1 MAYNGWVGFAN
12 FVSSSKKYMDKM
24 TPEQERLE
32 ILRRY
37 RRLIEVWH
45 TRKTVEDRW
54 MVRKAFRLAAD
65 AHKSMRRKTGEAFIF
80 HPIEV
85 ATIAAGEIGLGRT
98 SIISAL
104 LHDTVE
110 DTSLRLEDI
119 SDMFGDDVARI
130 IDGLTKIDEISDTSS
145 TAQAETL
152 KKILFTL
159 TDDVRVILIKLADRL
174 HNLRTMAVMAR
185 EKQLKVA
192 SETLFLYSPLAN
204 RLGLYAIKTE
214 LEELSFQ
221 YSQPHIY
228 KDISEKMAAS
238 EELRQ
243 EIFANFKPPVE
254 KELEKLKLDFEI
266 RCRMKTAYS
275 IWQKMQVDQVPFEE
289 IYNTFS
295 VEIIIDSKLKK
306 EKLDCWAAYSVVT
319 GVYTPNNKK
328 LRDWISTPKANGYE
342 AIHATVMGHDGHWVD
357 VQIRSRRMHE
367 IAMKGY
373 AAHWKYK
380 DQEKLDAGLD
390 KWLKRTRELLKES
403 EEETIDF
410 INDFK
415 KNLFEDEIVV
425 FSPKGDMVNMPAGA
439 TVLDFAYA
447 IHTELGNHCIGA
459 NVNHRLVPIDYQIKS
474 GDQVQIIDSKIQIPN
489 EDWYGYVRTAR
500 AKTRIKTAIKNERK
514 RFREEGKKK
523 LDQYLEQLK
532 LESTKPNLNKLIKAN
547 NINGIVDLYYYIAK
561 NKISFKSIKETL
573 SPSESLAS
581 WVRSIRLPFVKPK
594 MPVIASEGLLSSDD
608 DALLVSQAKKE
619 VKKNDGFTE
628 LEYAVAKCC
637 NPIPGDDVIG
647 LIFPNEPIRIHKT
660 DCNVAIKLM
669 SQYGKNI
676 VKAKWKQKEG
686 IIFLAGL
693 NIKAVDNIGLVQK
706 ISSIIADD
714 FETNIR
720 SFNLLNSKGLVDIDI
735 TIYINSTDKLKNLIQ
750 QLKKIKEVIKVT
762 RLEKIT

>member
-1 MAYNGWVGFAN
+1 ME
-12 FVSSSKKYMDKM
+12 KM

-65 AHKSMRRKTGEAFIF
+65 AHRDMRRKTGEAFIF

-110 DTSLRLEDI
+110 DTTVKLEDI
-119 SDMFGDDVARI
+119 SRMFGTDVAKI
-130 IDGLTKIDEISDTSS
+130 IDGLTKIDVISDKSS

-174 HNLRTMAVMAR
+174 HNLRTMDVMPR

-192 SETLFLYSPLAN
+192 SETFFLYSPLAH

-214 LEELSFQ
+214 LEELSFK
-221 YSQPHIY
+221 YSQPQIW
-228 KDISEKMAAS
+228 KDIKEKIDGT
-238 EELRQ
+238 EEIRQ
-243 EIFANFKPPVE
+243 RIFSNFVPPVE
-254 KELEKLKLDFEI
+254 KELEKLKLKFDI
-266 RCRMKTAYS
+266 RYHVKSAYS
-275 IWQKMQVDQVPFEE
+275 IWQKMQEDQMPFEE

-295 VEIIIDSKLKK
+295 VEVIVDSDQEK
-306 EKLDCWAAYSVVT
+306 EKLECWAAYSVIT

-342 AIHATVMGHDGHWVD
+342 AIHTTVMCPDGHWVD
-357 VQIRSRRMHE
+357 VHIRSKRMDD

-403 EEETIDF
+403 EEDTIDF

-415 KNLFEDEIVV
+415 KNLFEEEIVV
-425 FSPKGDMVNMPAGA
+425 FTPKGDMITMPAGA

-459 NVNHRLVPIDYQIKS
+459 NVNHKLVPIDYQLKS
-474 GDQVQIIDSKIQIPN
+474 GDQVQIIDSKVQLPN
-489 EDWYGYVRTAR
+489 EDWFDYVRTAR
-500 AKTRIKTAIKNERK
+500 AKTRIKVAIKHERK
-514 RFREEGKKK
+514 KYRSEGKEKLKK
-523 LDQYLEQLK
+523 YLDQLK
-532 LESTKPNLNKLIKAN
+532 LDNSKAIVAKLVRASNLK
-547 NINGIVDLYYYIAK
+547 GSVDLYYYIAL
-561 NKISFKSIKETL
+561 NKITIKNIKEIL
-573 SPSESLAS
+573 VPHESLAS
-581 WVRSIRLPFVKPK
+581 WVRNIRLPFVKPK
-594 MPVIASEGLLSSDD
+594 IQVLGGDGLLTSEDES
-608 DALLVSQAKKE
+608 LVVSQAKKE
-619 VKKNDGFTE
+619 VNKNGEFTE
-628 LEYAVAKCC
+628 LDYSVSKCC

-660 DCNVAIKLM
+660 DCENAIKLM

-676 VKAKWKQKEG
+676 VKAKWKQQEG
-686 IIFLAGL
+686 ITFLAGL
-693 NIKAVDNIGLVQK
+693 SIQAVDNIGLAQK
-706 ISSIIADD
+706 ITSIISND
-714 FETNIR
+714 FNVSIR
-720 SFNLLNSKGLVDIDI
+720 SLNLLNSKGLVNMDI
-735 TIYINSTDKLKNLIQ
+735 TIYINSTEKLKKLIQ
-750 QLKKIKEVIKVT
+750 HLKKIKEVIKVS
-762 RLEKIT
+762 RLDKIS

>member
-1 MAYNGWVGFAN
+1 MN
-12 FVSSSKKYMDKM
+12 KM

-65 AHKSMRRKTGEAFIF
+65 AHKSMRRKSGEAFIF

-110 DTSLRLEDI
+110 DTSIKLEDI
-119 SDMFGDDVARI
+119 SQMFGPDVARI
-130 IDGLTKIDEISDTSS
+130 IDGLTKIDEISDVSS

-152 KKILFTL
+152 KKILITL

-174 HNLRTMAVMAR
+174 HNLRTMEVMPR

-214 LEELSFQ
+214 LEELSFK

-228 KDISEKMAAS
+228 GDITAKIIVS
-238 EELRQ
+238 EEARQ
-243 EIFANFKPPVE
+243 AIISNFKLPI
-254 KELEKLKLDFEI
+254 KRELEKLNLKFNI
-266 RCRMKTAYS
+266 KYRSKTAYS
-275 IWQKMQVDQVPFEE
+275 IWQKMQTDQTPFEE
-289 IYNTFS
+289 VYSTFS
-295 VEIIIDSKLKK
+295 VEIIINSEIEK
-306 EKLDCWAAYSVVT
+306 EKFDCWAAYSVVT
-319 GVYTPNNKK
+319 GIYTPNNKK

-342 AIHATVMGHDGHWVD
+342 AIHATVMGPDGHWID
-357 VQIRSRRMHE
+357 VHIRSKRMDE

-415 KNLFEDEIVV
+415 KNLFEDEIVI
-425 FSPKGDMVNMPAGA
+425 FTPKGDMINMPTGA
-439 TVLDFAYA
+439 TILDFAYA

-459 NVNHRLVPIDYQIKS
+459 NVNHRLVPVDYQIKS
-474 GDQVQIIDSKIQIPN
+474 GDQVQVIDSKIQLPN
-489 EDWYGYVRTAR
+489 EDWYNYVRTAR
-500 AKTRIKTAIKNERK
+500 AKTRIKIAIKNDRK
-514 RFREEGKKK
+514 KYRAEGEEK
-523 LDQYLEQLK
+523 LNNYLEQIK
-532 LESTKPNLNKLIKAN
+532 LESTKPILNKLIEAN
-547 NINGIVDLYYYIAK
+547 NLKGVVDLYYYVAK
-561 NKISFKSIKETL
+561 DKIGLKNIKYVLTPHESITN
-573 SPSESLAS
+573 
-581 WVRSIRLPFVKPK
+581 WVKNLRLPFVKPK
-594 MPVIASEGLLSSDD
+594 IPGTTSEGLLSSSDD
-608 DALLVSQAKKE
+608 SVVISQTKGDIN
-619 VKKNDGFTE
+619 KNGEFTE
-628 LEYAVAKCC
+628 LEYSVSKCC

-660 DCNVAIKLM
+660 DCSDAIKLM

-676 VKAKWKQKEG
+676 VKAKWKQQEG
-686 IIFLAGL
+686 ITFLAGL
-693 NIKAVDNIGLVQK
+693 NIKAVDNIGLLHK
-706 ISSIIADD
+706 ISSIVTDEFNI
-714 FETNIR
+714 NIR
-720 SFNLLNSKGLVDIDI
+720 SLNMLNSKGIVEANL
-735 TIYINSTDKLKNLIQ
+735 TIYVNSTEKLKKLIL

-762 RLEKIT
+762 RLEKIN

>member
-1 MAYNGWVGFAN
+1 MN
-12 FVSSSKKYMDKM
+12 KM

-45 TRKTVEDRW
+45 TRKTIEDRW

-65 AHKSMRRKTGEAFIF
+65 AHKSMRRKSGEAFIF
-80 HPIEV
+80 HPIAV

-110 DTSLRLEDI
+110 DTSMKLDDI
-119 SDMFGDDVARI
+119 SQMFGTDVTRI
-130 IDGLTKIDEISDTSS
+130 IDGLTKIDEISDVSS

-174 HNLRTMAVMAR
+174 HNLRTMEVMPR

-214 LEELSFQ
+214 LEELSFK

-228 KDISEKMAAS
+228 NDISGKIKAS
-238 EELRQ
+238 EEARQ
-243 EIFANFKPPVE
+243 ASISNFKLPIE
-254 KELEKLKLDFEI
+254 KELEKLNLNFKI
-266 RCRMKTAYS
+266 KYRSKTAYS
-275 IWQKMQVDQVPFEE
+275 IWQKMQADQTPFEE
-289 IYNTFS
+289 VYSTFS
-295 VEIIIDSKLKK
+295 VEIILDSGFRR

-319 GVYTPNNKK
+319 GIYTPNNKK

-342 AIHATVMGHDGHWVD
+342 AIHATVMGPDGHWID
-357 VQIRSRRMHE
+357 VHIRSKRMDE
-367 IAMKGY
+367 IAIKGY

-390 KWLKRTRELLKES
+390 KWLKKTRELLKES

-415 KNLFEDEIVV
+415 KNLFEDEIVI
-425 FSPKGDMVNMPAGA
+425 FTPKGDMINMPTGA

-459 NVNHRLVPIDYQIKS
+459 NVNHRLVPVDYQIKS
-474 GDQVQIIDSKIQIPN
+474 GDQVQVIDSKIQLPN
-489 EDWYGYVRTAR
+489 EDWYDYVITAR

-514 RFREEGKKK
+514 KYRAEGEKK
-523 LDQYLEQLK
+523 LDRYLKQIK
-532 LESTKPNLNKLIKAN
+532 LESTKPIINRLIQANNLN
-547 NINGIVDLYYYIAK
+547 GVVDLYYYVAK
-561 NKISFKSIKETL
+561 DKIGLKNIKEVL
-573 SPSESLAS
+573 IPHESITS
-581 WVRSIRLPFVKPK
+581 WVRNIRLPFVKQK
-594 MPVIASEGLLSSDD
+594 IPVIAGDGLLSSSDD
-608 DALLVSQAKKE
+608 SIVISQTKNE
-619 VKKNDGFTE
+619 LKKNGEFTE
-628 LEYAVAKCC
+628 LEYSVSKCC

-660 DCNVAIKLM
+660 ECKNAIKLM

-676 VKAKWKQKEG
+676 IKAKWKQQEG
-686 IIFLAGL
+686 ITFLAGL
-693 NIKAVDNIGLVQK
+693 NVKAVDNIGLLHK
-706 ISSIIADD
+706 ITAIITDE
-714 FETNIR
+714 FNINIR
-720 SFNLLNSKGLVDIDI
+720 SLNMLNSKGLVDADI
-735 TIYINSTDKLKNLIQ
+735 TIYVNSTEKLKKLIQ

>member
-1 MAYNGWVGFAN
+1 MN
-12 FVSSSKKYMDKM
+12 KM
-24 TPEQERLE
+24 TPEHERLE

-45 TRKTVEDRW
+45 TRKTIEDRW
-54 MVRKAFRLAAD
+54 MVRKAFRLAAT
-65 AHKSMRRKTGEAFIF
+65 AHKSMRRKSGEAFIF

-110 DTSLRLEDI
+110 DTSIKLEDI
-119 SDMFGDDVARI
+119 SQMFGTDVARI
-130 IDGLTKIDEISDTSS
+130 IDGLTKIDEISDVSS

-174 HNLRTMAVMAR
+174 HNLRTMEVMPR

-214 LEELSFQ
+214 LEELSFK

-228 KDISEKMAAS
+228 SDITAKISVS
-238 EELRQ
+238 EEARQ
-243 EIFANFKPPVE
+243 AIISNFKLPV
-254 KELEKLKLDFEI
+254 KRELEKLNLKFNI
-266 RCRMKTAYS
+266 KYRSKTAYS
-275 IWQKMQVDQVPFEE
+275 IWQKMQADQTPFEE
-289 IYNTFS
+289 VYSTFS
-295 VEIIIDSKLKK
+295 VEIIINSEIEK
-306 EKLDCWAAYSVVT
+306 EKFDCWAAYSVVT
-319 GVYTPNNKK
+319 GIYTPNNKK

-342 AIHATVMGHDGHWVD
+342 AIHATVMGPDGHWID
-357 VQIRSRRMHE
+357 VHIRSKRMDE

-415 KNLFEDEIVV
+415 KNLFEDEIVI
-425 FSPKGDMVNMPAGA
+425 FTPKGDMINMPTGA

-459 NVNHRLVPIDYQIKS
+459 NVNHRLVPVDYQIKS
-474 GDQVQIIDSKIQIPN
+474 GDQVQVIDSKIQLPN
-489 EDWYGYVRTAR
+489 EDWYNYVRTAR
-500 AKTRIKTAIKNERK
+500 AKTRIKIAIKNDRK
-514 RFREEGKKK
+514 KYRAEGKEK
-523 LDQYLEQLK
+523 LNNYLEQIK
-532 LESTKPNLNKLIKAN
+532 LESTKPILNKLIEAN
-547 NINGIVDLYYYIAK
+547 NLKGVVDLYYYVAK
-561 NKISFKSIKETL
+561 DKIGLKNIKYVLTPHESITN
-573 SPSESLAS
+573 
-581 WVRSIRLPFVKPK
+581 WVKNLRLPFVKPK
-594 MPVIASEGLLSSDD
+594 MPGTTSEGLLSSSDD
-608 DALLVSQAKKE
+608 SVVISQTKGDLN
-619 VKKNDGFTE
+619 KNGEFTE
-628 LEYAVAKCC
+628 LEYSVSKCC

-660 DCNVAIKLM
+660 DCSDAIKLM

-676 VKAKWKQKEG
+676 VKAKWKQQEG
-686 IIFLAGL
+686 ITFLAGL
-693 NIKAVDNIGLVQK
+693 NIKAVDNIGLLHK
-706 ISSIIADD
+706 ISSIVTDEFNI
-714 FETNIR
+714 NIR
-720 SFNLLNSKGLVDIDI
+720 SLNMLNSKGIVEANI
-735 TIYINSTDKLKNLIQ
+735 TIYVNSTEKLKKLIL

-762 RLEKIT
+762 RLEKIN

>member
-1 MAYNGWVGFAN
+1 
-12 FVSSSKKYMDKM
+12 M

-65 AHKSMRRKTGEAFIF
+65 AHKDMRRKSGEAFIF

-85 ATIAAGEIGLGRT
+85 ATIAADEIGLGRT

-110 DTSLRLEDI
+110 DTSISLEDI
-119 SDMFGDDVARI
+119 REMFGDDVARI

-174 HNLRTMAVMAR
+174 HNLRTMEVMAR

-214 LEELSFQ
+214 LEELSFK
-221 YSQPHIY
+221 YSQPYIY
-228 KDISEKMAAS
+228 NDITEKIAAAEKDRLA
-238 EELRQ
+238 
-243 EIFANFKPPVE
+243 IFSNFIPPIE
-254 KELEKLKLDFEI
+254 KELEKLKLNFEI
-266 RCRMKTAYS
+266 RCRVKSAYS

-295 VEIIIDSKLKK
+295 LEIIIDSKLKK
-306 EKLDCWAAYSVVT
+306 EKRNCWAAYSVVT
-319 GVYTPNNKK
+319 GIYTPNNKK
-328 LRDWISTPKANGYE
+328 LRDWISMPKANGYE

-357 VQIRSRRMHE
+357 VQIRSKRMDE

-425 FSPKGDMVNMPAGA
+425 FTPKGDMINMPAGA
-439 TVLDFAYA
+439 TVLDFAYT

-459 NVNHRLVPIDYQIKS
+459 NVNHRLVPIDYQLKS
-474 GDQVQIIDSKIQIPN
+474 GDQVQIIDSKIQLPN
-489 EDWYGYVRTAR
+489 EDWFGYVRTAR
-500 AKTRIKTAIKNERK
+500 AKSRIKNAIKNERK
-514 RFREEGKKK
+514 KFREQGKEK
-523 LDQYLEQLK
+523 LDQFLEQLK
-532 LESTKPNLNKLIKAN
+532 LESTKSIINKLVKAN
-547 NINGIVDLYYYIAK
+547 NLNGILDLYYYIANDKIGLK
-561 NKISFKSIKETL
+561 NIKETL
-573 SPSESLAS
+573 VPSESLAS

-594 MPVIASEGLLSSDD
+594 MEVIAGEGLLSSGD
-608 DALLVSQAKKE
+608 DALVITQTRNE
-619 VKKNDGFTE
+619 VKKNGDFTE
-628 LEYAVAKCC
+628 LEYAVSKCC

-660 DCNVAIKLM
+660 DCNVAINLM
-669 SQYGKNI
+669 AQYGKNI

-686 IIFLAGL
+686 VIFLAGI

-706 ISSIIADD
+706 ISEIIAQE
-714 FETNIR
+714 FEINIR
-720 SFNLLNSKGLVDIDI
+720 SINLLNSKGLVDIDL
-735 TIYINSTDKLKNLIQ
+735 TLYVNSTEKLKNLIQ
-750 QLKKIKEVIKVT
+750 HLKKIKEVIKVS

>member
-1 MAYNGWVGFAN
+1 ME
-12 FVSSSKKYMDKM
+12 KM

-65 AHKSMRRKTGEAFIF
+65 AHRDMRRKTGEAFIF

-110 DTSLRLEDI
+110 DTTVKLEDI
-119 SDMFGDDVARI
+119 SRMFGTDVAKI
-130 IDGLTKIDEISDTSS
+130 IDGLTKIDVISDKSS

-174 HNLRTMAVMAR
+174 HNLRTMDVMPR

-192 SETLFLYSPLAN
+192 SETFFLYSPLAH

-214 LEELSFQ
+214 LEELSFK
-221 YSQPHIY
+221 YSQPQIW
-228 KDISEKMAAS
+228 KDIKEKIDGT
-238 EELRQ
+238 EEIRQ
-243 EIFANFKPPVE
+243 RIFSNFVPPVE
-254 KELEKLKLDFEI
+254 KELEKLKLKFDI
-266 RCRMKTAYS
+266 RYHVKSAYS
-275 IWQKMQVDQVPFEE
+275 IWQKMQEDQMPFEE

-295 VEIIIDSKLKK
+295 VEVIVDSDQEK
-306 EKLDCWAAYSVVT
+306 EKFECWAAYSVIT

-342 AIHATVMGHDGHWVD
+342 AIHTTVMCPDGHWVD
-357 VQIRSRRMHE
+357 VHIRSKRMDD

-415 KNLFEDEIVV
+415 KNLFEEEIVV
-425 FSPKGDMVNMPAGA
+425 FTPKGDMITMPAGA

-459 NVNHRLVPIDYQIKS
+459 NVNHKLVPIDYQLKS
-474 GDQVQIIDSKIQIPN
+474 GDQVQIIDSKVQLPN
-489 EDWYGYVRTAR
+489 EDWFDYVRTAR
-500 AKTRIKTAIKNERK
+500 AKTRIKVAIKHERK
-514 RFREEGKKK
+514 KYRSEGKEKLKK
-523 LDQYLEQLK
+523 YLDQLK
-532 LESTKPNLNKLIKAN
+532 LDNSKAIVAKLVRASNLK
-547 NINGIVDLYYYIAK
+547 GSVDLYYYIAL
-561 NKISFKSIKETL
+561 NKITIKNIKEIL
-573 SPSESLAS
+573 VPHESLAS
-581 WVRSIRLPFVKPK
+581 WVRNIRLPFVKPK
-594 MPVIASEGLLSSDD
+594 IQVLGGDGLLTSEDES
-608 DALLVSQAKKE
+608 LVVSQAKKE
-619 VKKNDGFTE
+619 VNKNGEFTE
-628 LEYAVAKCC
+628 LDYSVSKCC

-660 DCNVAIKLM
+660 DCENAIKLM

-676 VKAKWKQKEG
+676 VKAKWKQQEG
-686 IIFLAGL
+686 ITFLAGL
-693 NIKAVDNIGLVQK
+693 SIQAVDNIGLAQK
-706 ISSIIADD
+706 ITSIISND
-714 FETNIR
+714 FNVSIR
-720 SFNLLNSKGLVDIDI
+720 SLNLLNSKGLVNMDI
-735 TIYINSTDKLKNLIQ
+735 TIYINSTEKLKKLIQ
-750 QLKKIKEVIKVT
+750 HLKKIKEVIKVS
-762 RLEKIT
+762 RLDKIS

>member
-1 MAYNGWVGFAN
+1 MN
-12 FVSSSKKYMDKM
+12 KI

-37 RRLIEVWH
+37 KRLIEVWH
-45 TRKTVEDRW
+45 TRKIIEDRW
-54 MVRKAFRLAAD
+54 MVRKAFRLAAT
-65 AHKSMRRKTGEAFIF
+65 AHKSMRRKSGEAFIF

-110 DTSLRLEDI
+110 DTSMKLDDI
-119 SDMFGDDVARI
+119 SEMFGTDVARI
-130 IDGLTKIDEISDTSS
+130 IDGLTKIDEISDVSS

-159 TDDVRVILIKLADRL
+159 TDDVRVILIKLTDRL
-174 HNLRTMAVMAR
+174 HNLRTMEVMPR

-214 LEELSFQ
+214 LEELSFK
-221 YSQPHIY
+221 YSQPQIY
-228 KDISEKMAAS
+228 SDITGKIKAS
-238 EELRQ
+238 EEARQ
-243 EIFANFKPPVE
+243 AIISNFKLPVE
-254 KELEKLKLDFEI
+254 KELEKLNLNFEI
-266 RCRMKTAYS
+266 KYRSKTAYS
-275 IWQKMQVDQVPFEE
+275 IWQKMQADQTPFEE
-289 IYNTFS
+289 VYSTFS
-295 VEIIIDSKLKK
+295 VEIILDSGFAR

-319 GVYTPNNKK
+319 GIYTPNNKK

-342 AIHATVMGHDGHWVD
+342 AIHATVMGPDGHWID
-357 VQIRSRRMHE
+357 VHIRSKRMDE

-390 KWLKRTRELLKES
+390 KWLKKTRELLKES

-415 KNLFEDEIVV
+415 KNLFEDEIVI
-425 FSPKGDMVNMPAGA
+425 FTPKGDMINMPTGA

-459 NVNHRLVPIDYQIKS
+459 NVNHRLVPVDYQIKS
-474 GDQVQIIDSKIQIPN
+474 GDQVQVIDSKIQLPN
-489 EDWYGYVRTAR
+489 EDWYNYVITAR
-500 AKTRIKTAIKNERK
+500 AKTRIKTSIKNERK
-514 RFREEGKKK
+514 MYRDEGEKK
-523 LDQYLEQLK
+523 LDGYLKQIK
-532 LESTKPNLNKLIKAN
+532 LESTKPIINELIQVNNLN
-547 NINGIVDLYYYIAK
+547 GVVDLYYYVAK
-561 NKISFKSIKETL
+561 DKIGLKNIKEVL
-573 SPSESLAS
+573 IPQESITN
-581 WVRSIRLPFVKPK
+581 WVRNLRLPFVKPK
-594 MPVIASEGLLSSDD
+594 IPVIAGDGLLSSSDD
-608 DALLVSQAKKE
+608 SIVISQTKKE
-619 VKKNDGFTE
+619 LKKNGEFTE
-628 LEYAVAKCC
+628 LEYSVSKCC

-660 DCNVAIKLM
+660 DCKNAIKLM

-676 VKAKWKQKEG
+676 VKAKWKQQEG
-686 IIFLAGL
+686 ITFLAGL
-693 NIKAVDNIGLVQK
+693 NIKAVDNIGLLHK
-706 ISSIIADD
+706 ISSIVTDEFNI
-714 FETNIR
+714 NIR
-720 SFNLLNSKGLVDIDI
+720 SLNMLNSKGIVEADL
-735 TIYINSTDKLKNLIQ
+735 TIYVNSTEKLKKLIQ
-750 QLKKIKEVIKVT
+750 QLKKIKEVIKVS

>member
-1 MAYNGWVGFAN
+1 ME
-12 FVSSSKKYMDKM
+12 KM

-65 AHKSMRRKTGEAFIF
+65 AHRDMRRKTGEAFIF

-110 DTSLRLEDI
+110 DTTVKLEDI
-119 SDMFGDDVARI
+119 SRMFGTDVAKI
-130 IDGLTKIDEISDTSS
+130 IDGLTKIDVISDKSS

-174 HNLRTMAVMAR
+174 HNLRTMDVMPR

-192 SETLFLYSPLAN
+192 SETFFLYSPLAH

-214 LEELSFQ
+214 LEELSFK
-221 YSQPHIY
+221 YSQPQIW
-228 KDISEKMAAS
+228 KDIKEKIDGT
-238 EELRQ
+238 EEIRQ
-243 EIFANFKPPVE
+243 RIFSNFVPPVE
-254 KELEKLKLDFEI
+254 KELEKLKLKFDI
-266 RCRMKTAYS
+266 RYHVKSAYS
-275 IWQKMQVDQVPFEE
+275 IWQKMQEDQMPFEE

-295 VEIIIDSKLKK
+295 VEVIVDSDQEK
-306 EKLDCWAAYSVVT
+306 EKLECWAAYSVIT

-342 AIHATVMGHDGHWVD
+342 AIHTTVMCPDGHWVD
-357 VQIRSRRMHE
+357 VHIRSKRMDD

-415 KNLFEDEIVV
+415 KNLFEEEIVV
-425 FSPKGDMVNMPAGA
+425 FTPKGDMITMPAGA

-459 NVNHRLVPIDYQIKS
+459 NVNHKLVPIDYQLKS
-474 GDQVQIIDSKIQIPN
+474 GDQVQIIDSKVQLPN
-489 EDWYGYVRTAR
+489 EDWFDYVRTAR
-500 AKTRIKTAIKNERK
+500 AKTRIKVAIKHERK
-514 RFREEGKKK
+514 KYRSEGKEKLKK
-523 LDQYLEQLK
+523 YLDQLK
-532 LESTKPNLNKLIKAN
+532 LDNSKAIVAKLVRASNLK
-547 NINGIVDLYYYIAK
+547 GSVDLYYYIAL
-561 NKISFKSIKETL
+561 NKITIKNIKEIL
-573 SPSESLAS
+573 VPHESLAS
-581 WVRSIRLPFVKPK
+581 WVRNIRLPFVKPK
-594 MPVIASEGLLSSDD
+594 IQVLGGDGLLTSEDES
-608 DALLVSQAKKE
+608 LVVSQAKKE
-619 VKKNDGFTE
+619 VNKNGEFTE
-628 LEYAVAKCC
+628 LDYSVSKCC

-660 DCNVAIKLM
+660 DCENAIKLM

-676 VKAKWKQKEG
+676 VKAKWKQQEG
-686 IIFLAGL
+686 ITFLAGL
-693 NIKAVDNIGLVQK
+693 SIQAVDNIGLAQK
-706 ISSIIADD
+706 ITSIISND
-714 FETNIR
+714 FNVSIR
-720 SFNLLNSKGLVDIDI
+720 SLNLLNSKGLVNMDI
-735 TIYINSTDKLKNLIQ
+735 TIYINSTEKLKKLIQ
-750 QLKKIKEVIKVT
+750 HLKKIKEVIKVS
-762 RLEKIT
+762 RLDKIS

>member
-1 MAYNGWVGFAN
+1 MN
-12 FVSSSKKYMDKM
+12 KM

-65 AHKSMRRKTGEAFIF
+65 AHKEMRRKSGEAFIF

-104 LHDTVE
+104 LHDTIE
-110 DTSLRLEDI
+110 DTSIRLDDI
-119 SDMFGDDVARI
+119 REMFGDDVARI
-130 IDGLTKIDEISDTSS
+130 IDGLTKIDEISDASS

-174 HNLRTMAVMAR
+174 HNLRTMEVMAR

-214 LEELSFQ
+214 LEELSFK
-221 YSQPHIY
+221 YSQPYIY
-228 KDISEKMAAS
+228 KDISEKLLAS
-238 EELRQ
+238 EEERQ
-243 EIFANFKPPVE
+243 QIFSNFKPPIE
-254 KELEKLKLDFEI
+254 AELEKLKLNYEI
-266 RCRMKTAYS
+266 RCRVKTAYS
-275 IWQKMQVDQVPFEE
+275 IWQKMQSDQVPFEE

-295 VEIIIDSKLKK
+295 VEIILDSKFKK
-306 EKLDCWAAYSVVT
+306 EKLDCWAAYSIVT
-319 GVYTPNNKK
+319 SIYTPNNKK

-357 VQIRSRRMHE
+357 VQMRSKRMDE

-425 FSPKGDMVNMPAGA
+425 FTPKGDMINMPAGA

-459 NVNHRLVPIDYQIKS
+459 NVNHRLVPIDYQLKS
-474 GDQVQIIDSKIQIPN
+474 GDQVQIIDSKVQMPN

-500 AKTRIKTAIKNERK
+500 AKTRIKTSIKNERK
-514 RFREEGKKK
+514 KYREQGKEK
-523 LDQYLEQLK
+523 LDKYLAQIK
-532 LESTKPNLNKLIKAN
+532 LESTKQIVNRLVKAN
-547 NINGIVDLYYYIAK
+547 NLNGMVDLFYYIAK
-561 NKISFKSIKETL
+561 DKIGLKDIKETL
-573 SPSESLAS
+573 IQSESLVS
-581 WVRSIRLPFVKPK
+581 WVKSIRLPFVKPK
-594 MPVIASEGLLSSDD
+594 MPVIASEGLLSSQDD
-608 DALLVSQAKKE
+608 SMLIKQAKKE
-619 VKKNDGFTE
+619 VKKNGDFTE

-706 ISSIIADD
+706 ISTIVAND
-714 FETNIR
+714 FKTNIR
-720 SFNLLNSKGLVDIDI
+720 SINLLNSKGLVDIDM
-735 TIYINSTDKLKNLIQ
+735 TIYINSTDKLKNLMQ
-750 QLKKIKEVIKVT
+750 QLKKVKEVIKVT

>member
-1 MAYNGWVGFAN
+1 
-12 FVSSSKKYMDKM
+12 M

-65 AHKSMRRKTGEAFIF
+65 AHKDMRRKSGEAFIF

-85 ATIAAGEIGLGRT
+85 ATIAADEIGLGRT

-110 DTSLRLEDI
+110 DTSISLEDI
-119 SDMFGDDVARI
+119 REMFGDDVARI

-174 HNLRTMAVMAR
+174 HNLRTMEVMAR

-214 LEELSFQ
+214 LEELSFK
-221 YSQPHIY
+221 YSQPYIY
-228 KDISEKMAAS
+228 NDITEKIAAAEKDRLA
-238 EELRQ
+238 
-243 EIFANFKPPVE
+243 IFSNFIPPIE
-254 KELEKLKLDFEI
+254 KELEKLKLNFEI
-266 RCRMKTAYS
+266 RCRVKSAYS

-295 VEIIIDSKLKK
+295 LEIIIDSKLKK
-306 EKLDCWAAYSVVT
+306 EKRNCWAAYSVVT
-319 GVYTPNNKK
+319 GIYTPNNKK
-328 LRDWISTPKANGYE
+328 LRDWISMPKANGYE

-357 VQIRSRRMHE
+357 FQIRSKRMDE

-425 FSPKGDMVNMPAGA
+425 FTPKGDMINMPAGA
-439 TVLDFAYA
+439 TVLDFAYT

-459 NVNHRLVPIDYQIKS
+459 NVNHRLVPIDYQLKS
-474 GDQVQIIDSKIQIPN
+474 GDQVQIIDSKIQLPN
-489 EDWYGYVRTAR
+489 EDWFGYVRTAR
-500 AKTRIKTAIKNERK
+500 AKSRIKNAIKNERK
-514 RFREEGKKK
+514 KFREQGKEK
-523 LDQYLEQLK
+523 LDQFLEQLK
-532 LESTKPNLNKLIKAN
+532 LESTKSIINKLVKAN
-547 NINGIVDLYYYIAK
+547 NLNGILDLYYYIANDKIGLK
-561 NKISFKSIKETL
+561 NIKETL
-573 SPSESLAS
+573 VPSESLAS

-594 MPVIASEGLLSSDD
+594 MEVIAGEGLLSSGD
-608 DALLVSQAKKE
+608 DALVITQTRNE
-619 VKKNDGFTE
+619 VKKNGDFTE
-628 LEYAVAKCC
+628 LEYAVSKCC

-660 DCNVAIKLM
+660 DCNVAINLM
-669 SQYGKNI
+669 AQYGKNI

-686 IIFLAGL
+686 VIFLAGI

-706 ISSIIADD
+706 ISEIIAQE
-714 FETNIR
+714 FEINIR
-720 SFNLLNSKGLVDIDI
+720 SINLLNSKGLVDIDL
-735 TIYINSTDKLKNLIQ
+735 TLYVNSTEKLKNLIQ
-750 QLKKIKEVIKVT
+750 HLKKIKEVIKVS

>member
-1 MAYNGWVGFAN
+1 MLILQTTSVR
-12 FVSSSKKYMDKM
+12 SMEKM

-65 AHKSMRRKTGEAFIF
+65 AHRDMRRKTGEAFIF

-110 DTSLRLEDI
+110 DTNVKLEDI
-119 SDMFGDDVARI
+119 SRMFGTDVAKI
-130 IDGLTKIDEISDTSS
+130 IDGLTKIDVISDKSS

-174 HNLRTMAVMAR
+174 HNLRTMEVMPR

-192 SETLFLYSPLAN
+192 SETFFLYSPLAH
-204 RLGLYAIKTE
+204 RLGLYALKTE
-214 LEELSFQ
+214 LEDLSFK
-221 YSQPHIY
+221 YSQPQIWE
-228 KDISEKMAAS
+228 DISEKIAGT
-238 EELRQ
+238 EETRQ
-243 EIFANFKPPVE
+243 RILSNFVPPVA
-254 KELEKLKLDFEI
+254 KELEKLKLQFDI
-266 RCRMKTAYS
+266 RYHAKSAYS
-275 IWQKMQVDQVPFEE
+275 IWQKMQEDQMPFEE

-295 VEIIIDSKLKK
+295 VEVIVDSDQEK
-306 EKLDCWAAYSVVT
+306 EKLDCWAAYSVIT
-319 GVYTPNNKK
+319 GIYTPNNKK

-342 AIHATVMGHDGHWVD
+342 AIHTTVMCPDGHWVD
-357 VQIRSRRMHE
+357 VHIRSKRMDD

-380 DQEKLDAGLD
+380 EQEKLDAGLD

-415 KNLFEDEIVV
+415 KNLFEEEIVI
-425 FSPKGDMVNMPAGA
+425 FTPKGDMVTMPAGA

-459 NVNHRLVPIDYQIKS
+459 NVNHKLVPIDYQLKS
-474 GDQVQIIDSKIQIPN
+474 GDQAQIIDSKVQIPN
-489 EDWYGYVRTAR
+489 EDWFDYVRTAR
-500 AKTRIKTAIKNERK
+500 AKTRIKVAIKHERK
-514 RFREEGKKK
+514 KYRSEGKEK
-523 LDQYLEQLK
+523 LEKYLEQIK
-532 LESTKPNLNKLIKAN
+532 LDNSKTIITKLIRASNLK
-547 NINGIVDLYYYIAK
+547 GSVDLYYYIAL
-561 NKISFKSIKETL
+561 NKIGLKNIKEVL
-573 SPSESLAS
+573 VPHESLAS
-581 WVRSIRLPFVKPK
+581 WVRNIRLPFVKSK
-594 MPVIASEGLLSSDD
+594 IQVMGGDGLLTSDD
-608 DALLVSQAKKE
+608 ESLVVSQAKKE
-619 VKKNDGFTE
+619 VDKNGEFTE
-628 LEYAVAKCC
+628 LDYSVSKCC

-660 DCNVAIKLM
+660 DCENAIKLM

-676 VKAKWKQKEG
+676 VKAKWKQQEG
-686 IIFLAGL
+686 ITFLAGL
-693 NIKAVDNIGLVQK
+693 SIKAVDNIGLVQK
-706 ISSIIADD
+706 ISYIISHD
-714 FETNIR
+714 FNVNIR
-720 SFNLLNSKGLVDIDI
+720 SLNLLNSKGLVNMDI
-735 TIYINSTDKLKNLIQ
+735 TIYINSTEKLKKLIQ
-750 QLKKIKEVIKVT
+750 HLKKIKEVIKVT
-762 RLEKIT
+762 RLDKIS

>member
-1 MAYNGWVGFAN
+1 
-12 FVSSSKKYMDKM
+12 MDNM

-54 MVRKAFRLAAD
+54 MVRKSFRLAAD
-65 AHKSMRRKTGEAFIF
+65 AHKDMRRKSGEAFIF

-119 SDMFGDDVARI
+119 KEMFGDDVARI
-130 IDGLTKIDEISDTSS
+130 IDGLTKIDEISDASS

-174 HNLRTMAVMAR
+174 HNLRTMEVMVR

-214 LEELSFQ
+214 LEELSFK
-221 YSQPHIY
+221 YSQPYIY
-228 KDISEKMAAS
+228 KDISEKLVAS
-238 EELRQ
+238 EEARQ
-243 EIFANFKPPVE
+243 LIFSNFKPPIE
-254 KELEKLKLDFEI
+254 AELEKLKLNYEP

-275 IWQKMQVDQVPFEE
+275 IWQKMQTDQVPFEE

-295 VEIIIDSKLKK
+295 VEIILDSKLNK
-306 EKLDCWAAYSVVT
+306 EKLECWAAYSVVT
-319 GVYTPNNKK
+319 SIYTPNNKK

-357 VQIRSRRMHE
+357 VQIRSKRMDE

-425 FSPKGDMVNMPAGA
+425 FTPKGDMINMPSGA

-459 NVNHRLVPIDYQIKS
+459 NVNHRLVPIDYQLKS
-474 GDQVQIIDSKIQIPN
+474 GDQVQVIDSKVQLPN

-514 RFREEGKKK
+514 KFREQGKEK
-523 LDQYLEQLK
+523 LDKYLDQIK
-532 LESTKPNLNKLIKAN
+532 LESTKQIINKLVRANNLN
-547 NINGIVDLYYYIAK
+547 GMVDLFYYIAK
-561 NKISFKSIKETL
+561 DKIGFKDIKEAL
-573 SPSESLAS
+573 IQNENLVS
-581 WVRSIRLPFVKPK
+581 WVKSIRLPFVKPK
-594 MPVIASEGLLSSDD
+594 MPVIASEGLLSTQDD
-608 DALLVSQAKKE
+608 SMLVTQAKKE
-619 VKKNDGFTE
+619 VKKNGDFTE

-693 NIKAVDNIGLVQK
+693 NIKAVDNLGLVQK
-706 ISSIIADD
+706 ISAIVAND

-720 SFNLLNSKGLVDIDI
+720 SLNLLNSKGLVDIDM
-735 TIYINSTDKLKNLIQ
+735 TVYINSTEKLKNLMQ
-750 QLKKIKEVIKVT
+750 QLKKVKEVIKVT

>member
-1 MAYNGWVGFAN
+1 ME
-12 FVSSSKKYMDKM
+12 KM

-65 AHKSMRRKTGEAFIF
+65 AHRDMRRKTGEAFIF

-110 DTSLRLEDI
+110 DTTVKLEDI
-119 SDMFGDDVARI
+119 SRMFGTDVAKI
-130 IDGLTKIDEISDTSS
+130 IDGLTKIDVISDKSS

-174 HNLRTMAVMAR
+174 HNLRTMDVMPR

-192 SETLFLYSPLAN
+192 SETFFLYSPLAH

-214 LEELSFQ
+214 LEELSFK
-221 YSQPHIY
+221 YSQPQIW
-228 KDISEKMAAS
+228 KDIKEKIDGT
-238 EELRQ
+238 EEIRQ
-243 EIFANFKPPVE
+243 RIFSNFVPPVE
-254 KELEKLKLDFEI
+254 KELEKLKLKFDI
-266 RCRMKTAYS
+266 RYHVKSAYS
-275 IWQKMQVDQVPFEE
+275 IWQKMQEDQMPFEE

-295 VEIIIDSKLKK
+295 VEVIVDSDQEK
-306 EKLDCWAAYSVVT
+306 EKLECWAAYSVIT

-342 AIHATVMGHDGHWVD
+342 AIHTTVMCPDGHWVD
-357 VQIRSRRMHE
+357 VHIRSKRMDD

-415 KNLFEDEIVV
+415 KNLFEEEIVV
-425 FSPKGDMVNMPAGA
+425 FTPKGDMITMPAGA

-459 NVNHRLVPIDYQIKS
+459 NVNHKLVPIDYQLKS
-474 GDQVQIIDSKIQIPN
+474 GDQVQIIDSKVQIPN
-489 EDWYGYVRTAR
+489 EDWFDYVRTAR
-500 AKTRIKTAIKNERK
+500 AKTRIKVAIKHERK
-514 RFREEGKKK
+514 KYRSEGKEKLKK
-523 LDQYLEQLK
+523 YLDQLK
-532 LESTKPNLNKLIKAN
+532 LDNSKAIVAKLVRASNLK
-547 NINGIVDLYYYIAK
+547 GSVDLYYYIAL
-561 NKISFKSIKETL
+561 NKITIKNIKEIL
-573 SPSESLAS
+573 VPHESLAS
-581 WVRSIRLPFVKPK
+581 WVRNIRLPFVKPK
-594 MPVIASEGLLSSDD
+594 IQVLGGDGLLTSEDES
-608 DALLVSQAKKE
+608 LVVSQAKKE
-619 VKKNDGFTE
+619 VNKNGEFTE
-628 LEYAVAKCC
+628 LDYSVSKCC

-660 DCNVAIKLM
+660 DCENAIKLM

-676 VKAKWKQKEG
+676 VKAKWKQQEG
-686 IIFLAGL
+686 ITFLAGL
-693 NIKAVDNIGLVQK
+693 SIQAVDNIGLAQK
-706 ISSIIADD
+706 ITSIISND
-714 FETNIR
+714 FNVSIR
-720 SFNLLNSKGLVDIDI
+720 SLNLLNSKGLVNMDI
-735 TIYINSTDKLKNLIQ
+735 TIYINSTEKLKKLIQ
-750 QLKKIKEVIKVT
+750 HLKKIKEVIKVS
-762 RLEKIT
+762 RLDKIS

>member
-1 MAYNGWVGFAN
+1 
-12 FVSSSKKYMDKM
+12 
-24 TPEQERLE
+24 
-32 ILRRY
+32 
-37 RRLIEVWH
+37 
-45 TRKTVEDRW
+45 

-65 AHKSMRRKTGEAFIF
+65 AHKNMRRKSGEAFIF

-110 DTSLRLEDI
+110 DTNLRLEDI
-119 SDMFGDDVARI
+119 REMFGEDVARI

-174 HNLRTMAVMAR
+174 HNLRTMEVMAR

-214 LEELSFQ
+214 LEELSFK
-221 YSQPHIY
+221 YSQPYIY
-228 KDISEKMAAS
+228 KDISEKIVAS
-238 EELRQ
+238 VESRQ
-243 EIFANFKPPVE
+243 AIFSNFKPPIE
-254 KELEKLKLDFEI
+254 IELEKLKLDFEI
-266 RCRMKTAYS
+266 KCRMKTAYS
-275 IWQKMQVDQVPFEE
+275 IWQKMQIDLVPFEE

-306 EKLDCWAAYSVVT
+306 EKLDCWAAYSTVT
-319 GVYTPNNKK
+319 GIFTPNNKK

-342 AIHATVMGHDGHWVD
+342 AIHATVMGFDGHWVD
-357 VQIRSRRMHE
+357 VQIRSKRMDE

-380 DQEKLDAGLD
+380 DQEKLDVGLD

-425 FSPKGDMVNMPAGA
+425 FTPKGDMINMPAGS
-439 TVLDFAYA
+439 TVLDFAYT

-474 GDQVQIIDSKIQIPN
+474 GDQVQIIDSKVQLPN

-514 RFREEGKKK
+514 KFREQGKKK

-532 LESTKPNLNKLIKAN
+532 LESTKPIITKLVKWNNLN
-547 NINGIVDLYYYIAK
+547 GILDLYYYVAQD
-561 NKISFKSIKETL
+561 KIGFKSVKEAL
-573 SPSESLAS
+573 IQSETLAS
-581 WVRSIRLPFVKPK
+581 WVRNFRLPFVKPK
-594 MPVIASEGLLSSDD
+594 MPVIAGE
-608 DALLVSQAKKE
+608 ALLGSEDDSMLISQTKKKVNE
-619 VKKNDGFTE
+619 NGEFTE

-660 DCNVAIKLM
+660 ECNVAIKLM
-669 SQYGKNI
+669 AQYGKNI

-706 ISSIIADD
+706 ISATIAND
-714 FETNIR
+714 FEINIR
-720 SFNLLNSKGLVDIDI
+720 SLNLLNSKGLVDIDV
-735 TIYINSTDKLKNLIQ
+735 TIYVNSTEKLKNLIQ
-750 QLKKIKEVIKVT
+750 HLKKIKEVIKVT